1 MQKVQFAKGIAS
13 QEYFVAE
20 EGALRAHEQECTH
33 WYVDASLPT
42 DHVHEW
48 SAQRR
53 GALSRLAETLGVAPI
68 LHGNFRASLATEVPE
83 IRAGTL
89 AYMTEELR
97 LAHDLAAPLIIHGGV
112 LVDPRPT
119 ESGRWSALQR
129 FLRMTEEILK
139 AAERLGVEVWVE
151 NLSHYPRYKPFIYV
165 FTRYADYV
173 AAREY
178 IPEATYIFDVG
189 HANVNQSPPLQ
200 LFKELGANLKAISVS
215 DNDGRTDSHI
225 GLGRGNVPIGQMLEQ
240 IELNDWAGIVAF
252 ETRGATI
259 PEGVQALRDLSS
271 AQTS

>member
-1 MQKVQFAKGIAS
+1 
-13 QEYFVAE
+13 
-20 EGALRAHEQECTH
+20 
-33 WYVDASLPT
+33 
-42 DHVHEW
+42 
-48 SAQRR
+48 
-53 GALSRLAETLGVAPI
+53 
-68 LHGNFRASLATEVPE
+68 
-83 IRAGTL
+83 
-89 AYMTEELR
+89 
-97 LAHDLAAPLIIHGGV
+97 
-112 LVDPRPT
+112 
-119 ESGRWSALQR
+119 
-129 FLRMTEEILK
+129 MTEEILK